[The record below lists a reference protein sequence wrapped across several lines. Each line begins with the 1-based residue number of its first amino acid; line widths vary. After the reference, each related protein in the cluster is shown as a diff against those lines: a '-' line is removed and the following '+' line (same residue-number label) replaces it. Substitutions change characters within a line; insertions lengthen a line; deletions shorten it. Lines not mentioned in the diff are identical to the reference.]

1 MLGHRYC
8 AITFHGG
15 RAEWHV
21 LQFADGQFELRSGV
35 FSITEDAFLHAA
47 AVDAH
52 YLCGRRCP
60 AALLYLEE
68 GGQAGMGVVLDPD
81 HCRHRERFRLRGR
94 FIGQDAEL
102 AHTINLIELNGQGM
116 RLNRRLPHFSR
127 LEAGTMLWNFRRI
140 RI

>member
-1 MLGHRYC
+1 MGGSCLG
-8 AITFHGG
+8 IDIFPI
-15 RAEWHV
+15 AEWHV
-21 LQFADGQFELRSGV
+21 PSLGRVLLV
-35 FSITEDAFLHAA
+35 DAFLHAA

-94 FIGQDAEL
+94 FIGQDAGTR
-102 AHTINLIELNGQGM
+102 AHHQLD
-116 RLNRRLPHFSR
+116 
-127 LEAGTMLWNFRRI
+127 
-140 RI
+140 